1 MTTETTTPTKPR
13 RPGRPAKANPHEAYV
28 SVPLPTWV
36 VEHLDTLPDPRG
48 RTVARLFLERLIVST
63 TDKALRTRVCEM
75 LFL

>member
-1 MTTETTTPTKPR
+1 MSHETTAPTKPR

-48 RTVARLFLERLIVST
+48 RTVARLFLERLAAT
-63 TDKALRTRVCEM
+63 TYDVELARKLNEV
-75 LFL
+75 LYG

>member
-1 MTTETTTPTKPR
+1 MSHETTTPTKPR

-48 RTVARLFLERLIVST
+48 RTVARLFLERLART
-63 TDKALRTRVCEM
+63 TEVPGLATRIDEV
-75 LFL
+75 LGV